1 MMVTQTNK
9 PTNQYI
15 NAVMNPTDA
24 ELEELAENRK
34 RETALGFLRKML
46 GRKDTAEEAA
56 DEAVETPEEVVEET
70 ADEIL
75 AEETVEVGREIE
87 SIEET

>member
-1 MMVTQTNK
+1 MASCVDA
-9 PTNQYI
+9 I

-56 DEAVETPEEVVEET
+56 DE
-70 ADEIL
+70 
-75 AEETVEVGREIE
+75 E
-87 SIEET
+87 SASGN